1 MCPLPFQRAL
11 IVVNPIAGRGRAREA
26 AAALR
31 EGLSGLPMIVE
42 VFETS
47 ARGDAS
53 RRVGELEPE
62 VDLVVSVGGDGTL
75 AEILETLPPEIPVA
89 VLPLGT
95 ANVLGTEVSLPRDAQ
110 GLVRVIAAGNS
121 TGLNTARVNGTISF
135 LVTGVGFDGAI
146 VEDVEARREGPITKL
161 FYVRSVLR
169 TFLRFHP
176 SKLTVLVD
184 GKEQPGPW
192 AWVLVSN
199 VRGYGGVLKLN
210 TGSKLDDGLFEVV
223 LFPRGGTLSLLGYAL
238 RALMGRLPGG
248 SCKMVRAS
256 RVQIEA
262 DRPTP
267 VQVDGDF
274 AGHTPVK
281 FEVRPQC
288 HRLLIP

>member
-1 MCPLPFQRAL
+1 MPFQRAL
-11 IVVNPIAGRGRAREA
+11 IVVNPIAGRGRARDA
-26 AAALR
+26 AAVLQ
-31 EGLSGLPMIVE
+31 EGLSGLPMAVE

-53 RRVGELEPE
+53 RRVKDMDPQ

-75 AEILETLPPEIPVA
+75 AEILETLPAEIPVA

-95 ANVLGTEVSLPRDAQ
+95 ANVLGNEVRLPRDAA

-146 VEDVEARREGPITKL
+146 VEDVEARRQGPITKL

-169 TFLRFHP
+169 TLLRFQP
-176 SKLTVLVD
+176 SQLTVCID
-184 GKEQPGPW
+184 GKEKPGPW

-199 VRGYGGVLKLN
+199 VRGYGGVVKLA

-223 LFPRGGTLSLLGYAL
+223 LFPRADTLSLLGYGL

-256 RVQIEA
+256 KVQIEA
-262 DRPTP
+262 DCPTP
-267 VQVDGDF
+267 VQIDGDF
-274 AGHTPVK
+274 AGHTPVT

>member
-1 MCPLPFQRAL
+1 MPFQRAL
-11 IVVNPIAGRGRAREA
+11 IVVNPIAGRGRARQA
-26 AAALR
+26 AAALQ
-31 EGLSGLPMIVE
+31 EGLSGLPMAVE

-53 RRVGELEPE
+53 RRVKDMDPQ

-95 ANVLGTEVSLPRDAQ
+95 ANVLGNEVRLPRDAA

-146 VEDVEARREGPITKL
+146 VEDVEARRQGPITKL

-169 TFLRFHP
+169 TLLRFQP
-176 SKLTVLVD
+176 SQLTVCID
-184 GKEQPGPW
+184 GEEKPGPW

-199 VRGYGGVLKLN
+199 VRGYGGVVKLA

-223 LFPRGGTLSLLGYAL
+223 LFPRADTLSLLGYGL

-256 RVQIEA
+256 KVQIEA
-262 DRPTP
+262 DCPTP
-267 VQVDGDF
+267 VQIDGDF
-274 AGHTPVK
+274 AGHTPVT

>member
-1 MCPLPFQRAL
+1 MPFQHAL
-11 IVVNPIAGRGRAREA
+11 VVVNPIAGRGRARKA

-31 EGLSGLPMIVE
+31 EGLSGLPMAVE
-42 VFETS
+42 VFETG

-53 RRVGELEPE
+53 RRVADLEPE

-75 AEILETLPPEIPVA
+75 AEILETLPAEIAVA

-95 ANVLGTEVSLPRDAQ
+95 ANVLGMEVHLPRDAN

-121 TGLNTARVNGTISF
+121 TGLNTARVNDRISF
-135 LVTGVGFDGAI
+135 LVTGVGFDGAL
-146 VEDVEARREGPITKL
+146 VEDVEARRKGPITKF

-176 SKLTVLVD
+176 SKLTVRID
-184 GKEQPGPW
+184 GEEKPGPW

-199 VRGYGGVLKLN
+199 VRGYGGVVKLN
-210 TGSKLDDGLFEVV
+210 TGSKLNDGLFEVV
-223 LFPRGGTLSLLGYAL
+223 LFPRADALSLLGYGL
-238 RALMGRLPGG
+238 RALIGRLPGG

-262 DRPTP
+262 DHPTP
-267 VQVDGDF
+267 VQIDGDF
-274 AGHTPVK
+274 AGHTPVQL
-281 FEVRPQC
+281 EVRPQC

>member
-1 MCPLPFQRAL
+1 MRPTPFQRAL

-31 EGLSGLPMIVE
+31 EGLGGLQMAVE
-42 VFETS
+42 VFETG
-47 ARGDAS
+47 ARGDAA
-53 RRVGELEPE
+53 RRVAELEPG

-75 AEILETLPPEIPVA
+75 AEILETLSTEIPVA

-95 ANVLGTEVSLPRDAQ
+95 ANVLGSEVRLPRDAA
-110 GLVRVIAAGNS
+110 GLVRVIAQGRS
-121 TGLNTARVNGTISF
+121 TGLDTARVNGGISF

-146 VEDVEARREGPITKL
+146 VEDVQARRKGPITKM

-169 TFLRFHP
+169 TCLRFRP
-176 SKLTVLVD
+176 SKLKVCID
-184 GKEQPGPW
+184 GKEEPGPW
-192 AWVLVSN
+192 AWVLISN
-199 VRGYGGVLKLN
+199 VRGYGGVMRLT
-210 TGSKLDDGLFEVV
+210 TGSKLDDGLFEVL
-223 LFPRGGTLSLLGYAL
+223 LFPRAGILSLVGYAL
-238 RALMGRLPGG
+238 RGLIGRLPGG

-256 RVQIEA
+256 RVHIEA

-267 VQVDGDF
+267 VQIDGDF
-274 AGHTPVK
+274 AGHTPVE

>member
-1 MCPLPFQRAL
+1 MPFQRAL
-11 IVVNPIAGRGRAREA
+11 IVVNPIAGRGRARDA
-26 AAALR
+26 AAALQ
-31 EGLSGLPMIVE
+31 EGLSGLPMAVE

-53 RRVGELEPE
+53 RRVKNMDPQ

-75 AEILETLPPEIPVA
+75 AEILETLPAEIPVA

-95 ANVLGTEVSLPRDAQ
+95 ANVLGNEVRLPRDAA

-146 VEDVEARREGPITKL
+146 VEDVEARRQGPITKL

-169 TFLRFHP
+169 TLLRFQP
-176 SKLTVLVD
+176 SQLTVCID
-184 GKEQPGPW
+184 GEEKPGPW

-199 VRGYGGVLKLN
+199 VRGYGGVVKLA

-223 LFPRGGTLSLLGYAL
+223 LFPRADTLSLLGYGL

-256 RVQIEA
+256 KVQIEA

-267 VQVDGDF
+267 VQIDGDF
-274 AGHTPVK
+274 AGHTPVT

>member
-1 MCPLPFQRAL
+1 MPFQRAL
-11 IVVNPIAGRGRAREA
+11 IVVNPIAGRGRARDA
-26 AAALR
+26 AAALQ
-31 EGLSGLPMIVE
+31 EGLSGLPMAVE

-53 RRVGELEPE
+53 RRVNDMDPQ

-75 AEILETLPPEIPVA
+75 AEILETLPAEIPVA

-95 ANVLGTEVSLPRDAQ
+95 ANVLGTEVHLPRDAA

-176 SKLTVLVD
+176 SKLTVCID
-184 GKEQPGPW
+184 GEEKPGPW

-223 LFPRGGTLSLLGYAL
+223 LFPRAGTLSLLGYAL

-267 VQVDGDF
+267 VQIDGDF
-274 AGHTPVK
+274 AGHTPVE

>member
-1 MCPLPFQRAL
+1 MPFQRAL
-11 IVVNPIAGRGRAREA
+11 IVVNPIAGRGRARDA
-26 AAALR
+26 AAALQ
-31 EGLSGLPMIVE
+31 EGLSGLPMAVE

-53 RRVGELEPE
+53 RRVKDMDPQ

-75 AEILETLPPEIPVA
+75 AEILETLPADIPVA

-95 ANVLGTEVSLPRDAQ
+95 ANVLGNEVRLPRDAA

-146 VEDVEARREGPITKL
+146 VEDVEARRQGPITKL

-169 TFLRFHP
+169 TLLRFQP
-176 SKLTVLVD
+176 SQLTVCID
-184 GKEQPGPW
+184 GKEKPGPW

-199 VRGYGGVLKLN
+199 VRGYGGVVKLA

-223 LFPRGGTLSLLGYAL
+223 LFPRADTLSLLGYGL

-256 RVQIEA
+256 KVQIEA
-262 DRPTP
+262 DCPTP
-267 VQVDGDF
+267 VQIDGDF
-274 AGHTPVK
+274 AGHTPVT

>member
-1 MCPLPFQRAL
+1 VA
-11 IVVNPIAGRGRAREA
+11 
-26 AAALR
+26 
-31 EGLSGLPMIVE
+31 
-42 VFETS
+42 
-47 ARGDAS
+47 
-53 RRVGELEPE
+53 
-62 VDLVVSVGGDGTL
+62 LVVSVGGDGSL
-75 AEILETLPPEIPVA
+75 AEILETLPAEIPVA

-95 ANVLGTEVSLPRDAQ
+95 ANVLGNEVRLPRDAA

-146 VEDVEARREGPITKL
+146 VEDVEARRQGPITKL

-169 TFLRFHP
+169 TLLRFQP
-176 SKLTVLVD
+176 SQLTVCID
-184 GKEQPGPW
+184 GEEKPGPW

-199 VRGYGGVLKLN
+199 VRGYGGVVKLA

-223 LFPRGGTLSLLGYAL
+223 LFPRADTLSLLGYGL

-256 RVQIEA
+256 KVQIEA
-262 DRPTP
+262 DCPTP
-267 VQVDGDF
+267 VQIDGDF
-274 AGHTPVK
+274 AGHTPVT